1 MKPRYLIASGAFIAF
16 LFIISALFVPQ
27 IGFGEDQARSTTID
41 YVVESP
47 HPYYNNMDEWYVIEV
62 PGAQW
67 LSLFFDQ
74 IYLKRS
80 DFLYIYNEAGVLI
93 HSLTRCNYYDV
104 WTAQL
109 DGDTAY
115 LNLVTDSRLTKYGFK
130 VSRVEYED
138 GGTPPPVDTEPPVV
152 TITTPADGATVAD
165 IVSINVQ
172 ASDNEDPDVDLELKI
187 GSGDWFSTTGTYN
200 WDTTSVA
207 NGDVTIEARGTDD
220 ASNVGY
226 DQIVVTVDNS
236 VEPPP
241 VQDGDEHFLGAVA
254 GLEVDYY
261 EIYAYAGGAP
271 IAVSV
276 SWVGSVD
283 IDCYIMNTPDYT
295 DYLAR
300 GYTTNNPETCSYQPT
315 ADGTY
320 YIGVRMYTSSAP
332 STDYDCHVTWQAE
345 EPPPPP
351 PPSGDKW
358 AILVGISDYKA
369 ISDLSYCDEDATDW
383 YNYLVNTMGY
393 ATTNIRVLG
402 DGHTSNYPAYYAT
415 ATEYQYRACLDW
427 VATNA
432 DGDDTVVF
440 ATSGHGSG
448 DGRGSSFLC
457 AWDCNSGE
465 SGYDGSFYDT
475 EVDNYVQNIA
485 AIGAKVLF
493 FIDHCYSGGFG
504 PEMLAISDAANVLT
518 LTTCTEDG
526 YGWDDGTHQNGMWT
540 YWFLEAG
547 LIGQFGSSTTTTMED
562 AFQWAHDN
570 YPKSGGDEPQ
580 KFDGAPSTAF
590 LL

>member
-16 LFIISALFVPQ
+16 LFVISAIFVPQ
-27 IGFGEDQARSTTID
+27 IGAGEDQARSTTIN

-47 HPYYNNMDEWYVIEV
+47 HNYYNNMDEVYEV
-62 PGAQW
+62 NQPGAAW
-67 LSLFFDQ
+67 IKLYFYRISMERNYD
-74 IYLKRS
+74 Y
-80 DFLYIYNEAGVLI
+80 LYIYNGAGELVHQI
-93 HSLTRCNYYDV
+93 TGYYRKV

-115 LNLVTDSRLTKYGFK
+115 IRLVSDYTVTKYGFK
-130 VSRVEYED
+130 VTQIEYEE
-138 GGTPPPVDTEPPVV
+138 GSAPPPDTEPPVV
-152 TITTPADGATVAD
+152 TIDAPANGATVSD
-165 IVSINVQ
+165 TVTIQTSVT
-172 ASDNEDPDVDLELKI
+172 DNEDPNPAMELSI
-187 GSGDWFSTTGTYN
+187 NGGSWFSTDGTYN
-200 WDTTSVA
+200 WDTTTESDGDCTIDARATDAA
-207 NGDVTIEARGTDD
+207 N
-220 ASNVGY
+220 NVGY
-226 DQIVVTVDNS
+226 DAITVTIDNS

-241 VQDGDEHFLGAVA
+241 NSGDEHFYGAVA
-254 GLEVDYY
+254 GGEVDYY

-276 SWVGSVD
+276 SWIGSVD
-283 IDCYIMNTPDYT
+283 IDCYIMDSPDYT
-295 DYLAR
+295 SYLAR

-315 ADGTY
+315 ADGYY

-332 STDYDCHVTWQAE
+332 STDYDFHVTWEAE

-358 AILVGISDYKA
+358 ALLVGISDYKA

-402 DGHTSNYPAYYAT
+402 DGHTSNYPAYYAI

-427 VATNA
+427 IAANA

-448 DGRGSSFLC
+448 DGSGSSFLC

-485 AIGAKVLF
+485 VLGAKVLF
-493 FIDHCYSGGFG
+493 FIDHCYSGGMG
-504 PEMLAISDAANVLT
+504 PEILAIGAAANTLT

-526 YGWDDGTHQNGMWT
+526 YGWDDPTHQNGMWT

-547 LIGQFGSSTTTTMED
+547 LIGHFGSSTTTTMEE